1 MRFIGHSAKPLT
13 IHQQGDAMQNSSPR
27 TPPDAPR
34 LPDAERE
41 KRSLPQRALG
51 SSAFKTPKRPPPSPP
66 PSPISNDLYKEW
78 LLHVKKSQALR
89 SRPNQRWGFMFVE
102 SKVWDKFRGKF

>member
-1 MRFIGHSAKPLT
+1 MRFIGHSAEPLT
-13 IHQQGDAMQNSSPR
+13 THQQGDAMQNSSPR

-41 KRSLPQRALG
+41 KRSLPQGTGEFCIQDTEASTAV
-51 SSAFKTPKRPPPSPP
+51 SS

-78 LLHVKKSQALR
+78 LLHVKKSQATTANNNEGGKDDSTKR
-89 SRPNQRWGFMFVE
+89 EEPKS
-102 SKVWDKFRGKF
+102 DKAKQ